1 MAEWGGCES
10 GFTGM
15 AASSCLSAGCE
26 GSLERKPGPQVAEK
40 GRSRGTAEKANK
52 QGFVWLQIG
61 GSDGKPGLPCGR
73 GEVGRWQA
81 IAPGCSSLPGRR
93 PGIGG
98 ATECGWA
105 SGAPARLSPSPATSL
120 PDRSRRVCPPNLG
133 GHHRRTGKLGT
144 GPSSVRSHPTL
155 VPIVAGRTLGKG
167 ISVYPELPAQLG
179 LLGGQGWPLGAVGT
193 LRGTGLCWRAWRP
206 RPRPREPDVPRNRG
220 GGARVGEVRAGRAGP
235 AGAGAGRAVRLWARL
250 QGRAARR
257 RGGGRCSRLR
267 GHFLSAPDT
276 EGAARGEPELPELP
290 VPAPR
295 RPRPPPLTPTLHSQA
310 PRPSSPT
317 PRPPFP
323 GPAPPPP
330 TPGLPAARSGRSA
343 HHPGPARR
351 LRGRTS
357 PAGRGGASGRPGR
370 EGPGVLRGTGAP
382 PLR

>member
-250 QGRAARR
+250 QGRRP
-257 RGGGRCSRLR
+257 GGGAAAAAPASGATSSPLPTPRARPEASPSFPSCLSRLLAGPGPR
-267 GHFLSAPDT
+267 LS
-276 EGAARGEPELPELP
+276 
-290 VPAPR
+290 
-295 RPRPPPLTPTLHSQA
+295 PPPSTPKLRA
-310 PRPSSPT
+310 PRPPT